1 MKVKG
6 TGLGLVVSKRI
17 VEAHAGAL
25 RIVSQPGQGC
35 TAVMTLPLS
44 PVAVGAGR

>member
-17 VEAHAGAL
+17 VEAHAGTL
-25 RIVSQPGQGC
+25 RIESQPGQGS

-44 PVAVGAGR
+44 PAVVGASR